1 MESKSSMLLTIFF
14 LMCINLSADELTPV
28 RLPAPSINKNYSL
41 GKAFME
47 RRSIRSFSDKEI
59 SLQDLS
65 NILWCANG
73 INRPDSGGRTYP
85 SAMNKQDIEIYVFL
99 KTGAYYYDFKD
110 NVLNPVSTGDFR
122 ASLGSQAYVATAPLN
137 LIYVSD
143 ISKLSFEKDKEMKLM
158 TAGIDAGH
166 CSQNVYLYCSA
177 SGIGAVVRT
186 SVDRKTIGNIL
197 KLKEGSMVVMG
208 HTIGFAK

>member
-1 MESKSSMLLTIFF
+1 MKSKLSIVAAILF
-14 LMCINLSADELTPV
+14 LICVSISAEELSPV
-28 RLPAPSINKNYSL
+28 KLPAPSINMNYSL
-41 GKAFME
+41 EKAFRE
-47 RRSIRSFSDKEI
+47 RRSNRSFSDKEI

-73 INRPDSGGRTYP
+73 INRPESGGRTYP

-99 KTGAYYYDFKD
+99 ENGAYYYDYKK
-110 NVLNPVSTGDFR
+110 NILQPVSAGDFR
-122 ASLGSQAYVATAPLN
+122 ARLGSQAYVATAPLN

-143 ISKLSFEKDKEMKLM
+143 ISKLSFERDKDMKLL

-177 SGIGAVVRT
+177 AGIGSVVRT
-186 SVDRKTIGNIL
+186 SVDRKVIGSIL
-197 KLKEGSMVVMG
+197 KLKGGSMAIMG
-208 HTIGFAK
+208 HTIGYAK